1 MKILLIYQM
10 KIVTLSNKILLIF
23 KWNFVNLSNEKFVNS
38 QNENC

>member
-1 MKILLIYQM
+1 M